1 MSTFL
6 DPDQIA
12 SRYPG
17 DGIGCPTAV
26 ERLVVAVAC
35 DTLWRMDNLLT
46 REKLVAFLSQLGGKA
61 RSRGACYLTGGA
73 SALLVGW
80 RETTLDVDLKFD
92 PEPLG
97 VFDAIP
103 ELKKSLQI
111 NVELASPDD
120 FIPVPADWKSNS
132 PFVGQYGELSVYH
145 FDFTAQALSKIERGH
160 PKDLL
165 DVREMLRRGLTSK
178 DQLFTML
185 QAIRPLVRRY
195 PAIDEETF
203 VSRIESFVREA

>member
-1 MSTFL
+1 M
-6 DPDQIA
+6 
-12 SRYPG
+12 
-17 DGIGCPTAV
+17 
-26 ERLVVAVAC
+26 E
-35 DTLWRMDNLLT
+35 NLLT
-46 REKLVAFLSQLGGKA
+46 REKLVEFLSRLGRSA
-61 RSRGACYLTGGA
+61 RSKGSCYLTGGA

-92 PEPLG
+92 PEPMG

-120 FIPVPADWKSNS
+120 FIPVTANWKSNS
-132 PFVGQYGELSVYH
+132 PFVGQYGQLSVHH
-145 FDFTAQALSKIERGH
+145 FDFTAQALSKIDRGY

-165 DVREMLRRGLTSK
+165 DVKEMLRRGLTSPT
-178 DQLFTML
+178 QLLAML

-195 PAIDEETF
+195 PAMDEDAF
-203 VSRIESFVREA
+203 VRRIESFVREAIGYSHGA

>member
-1 MSTFL
+1 
-6 DPDQIA
+6 
-12 SRYPG
+12 
-17 DGIGCPTAV
+17 
-26 ERLVVAVAC
+26 
-35 DTLWRMDNLLT
+35 MDNLLT
-46 REKLVAFLSQLGGKA
+46 RQKLVEFLSKLGRSA
-61 RSRGACYLTGGA
+61 RSKGSCYLTGGA

-111 NVELASPDD
+111 NVELASPSD
-120 FIPVPADWKSNS
+120 FIPVAANWKSNS
-132 PFVGQYGELSVYH
+132 PFIGQYGDLSVHH

-165 DVREMLRRGLTSK
+165 DVQEMLRRGLTTRE
-178 DQLFTML
+178 QLL
-185 QAIRPLVRRY
+185 AVLEAIRPLIRRY
-195 PAIDEETF
+195 PAIDEEAF
-203 VSRIESFVREA
+203 VRRIEGFVREA